1 MPLVINLIGILIG
14 VVLVLII
21 LPLCFK
27 PMPAGKV
34 VDPCELADADSRFI
48 ELNGIIV
55 HYKIH
60 GKNKPVLILLHG
72 FGSNLF
78 SWEKVMPVLSEQ
90 FTVIAYDWI
99 GFGLTSRPKPGTWTE
114 DNPYSTSG
122 QVKILIS
129 MMDSLGI
136 SKAVFVGHSA
146 GALIAGEMAI
156 LHPERATGLI
166 LVDPVLK
173 AKKVSAIMVM
183 LMHTPQMNRIG
194 PLLSRRIVL
203 SGDKVLRKAWHDPS
217 LITSEILV
225 GYHKPLKMS
234 GWDYGL
240 WEFSKAD
247 KVNVLAKSG
256 QFKLPVMII
265 TGSDDRIVP
274 ARSSIELYRWIPGAE
289 MAVINN
295 AGHIP
300 QEEKPA
306 ELISVIQAFIKK
318 ITK

>member
-1 MPLVINLIGILIG
+1 MPLIINLIGILIG
-14 VVLVLII
+14 VVLVLLI
-21 LPLCFK
+21 LPLFFK

-34 VDPCELADADSRFI
+34 VDPRELADADSRFI
-48 ELNGIIV
+48 ELNGLTV

-60 GKNKPVLILLHG
+60 GSNKPVLILLHG

-78 SWEKVMPVLSEQ
+78 CWEKVIPVLSER
-90 FTVIAYDWI
+90 FTVIAYDWV
-99 GFGLTSRPKPGTWTE
+99 GFGLTTRPKPGTWTV
-114 DNPYSTSG
+114 DSPYCTSG
-122 QVKILIS
+122 QVKILIGL
-129 MMDSLGI
+129 MDALGI
-136 SKAVFVGHSA
+136 EKAVFVGHSV
-146 GALIAGEMAI
+146 GALIAGETAI

-173 AKKVSAIMVM
+173 TKKVSAIMAM
-183 LMHTPQMNRIG
+183 LMRSPQMDRIG
-194 PLLSRRIVL
+194 PFISRLIVL
-203 SGDKVLRKAWHDPS
+203 RGDKALRKAWHDPS
-217 LITSEILV
+217 LITSETLD
-225 GYHKPLKMS
+225 GYHKLLKLS

-240 WEFSKAD
+240 WEFSKAE
-247 KVNVLAKSG
+247 KVNVLAKTG
-256 QFKLPVMII
+256 KFKLPVMII

-289 MAVINN
+289 MAVIEN

-306 ELISVIQAFIKK
+306 ELISVIRAFINK